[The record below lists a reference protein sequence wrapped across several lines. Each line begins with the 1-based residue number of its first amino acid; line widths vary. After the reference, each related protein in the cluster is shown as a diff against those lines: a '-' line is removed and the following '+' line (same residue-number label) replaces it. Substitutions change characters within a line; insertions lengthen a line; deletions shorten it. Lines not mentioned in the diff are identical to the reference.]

1 MKTCTQHIK
10 TSKKEMQNSLG
21 KKKEKELVPILYQN
35 ATGSDWS
42 RILTSI
48 KCRRVCMK
56 TCTQHIKT
64 SKKEMKNSLKKKK
77 KKTRTNFV
85 PKCHQVRLV
94 KNFDLHQMS
103 ACVHEN
109 LYIAHEDVL
118 ERNAKF
124 LKKKKKNSYQFCTKT
139 PLGQIG

>member
-1 MKTCTQHIK
+1 
-10 TSKKEMQNSLG
+10 
-21 KKKEKELVPILYQN
+21 
-35 ATGSDWS
+35 
-42 RILTSI
+42 
-48 KCRRVCMK
+48 
-56 TCTQHIKT
+56 
-64 SKKEMKNSLKKKK
+64 MKNSLKKKK

-85 PKCHQVRLV
+85 PTRTNFVPRCHQVRLV

-124 LKKKKKNSYQFCTKT
+124 LKKKKKKLVPILYQNATGSDWLRILT
-139 PLGQIG
+139 